1 MTRNERV
8 EDKEMNEAGQEVEKG
23 KWSQITQMKTSRKG
37 ERKSSQSPKKE
48 EVGWGMRG
56 HKAIGWG

>member
-1 MTRNERV
+1 MKQ
-8 EDKEMNEAGQEVEKG
+8 DKGEKG
-23 KWSQITQMKTSRKG
+23 ERSEITQMKTSRDG

-48 EVGWGMRG
+48 EVIRG